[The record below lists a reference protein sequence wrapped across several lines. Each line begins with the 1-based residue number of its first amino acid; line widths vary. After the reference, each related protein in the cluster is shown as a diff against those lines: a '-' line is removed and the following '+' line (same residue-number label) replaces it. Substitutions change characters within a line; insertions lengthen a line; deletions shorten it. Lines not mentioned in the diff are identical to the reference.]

1 MEKPGDESVKKPDPA
16 TYKPGEGIRG
26 ARSTTFFRLTNFEL
40 YVRPNKFVM
49 TLGLVSLAVSLGLIG
64 YMHYEKR
71 QLEDQ
76 VGATVYKAI
85 TEEGDVQYR
94 PKKSKW
100 DI

>member
-1 MEKPGDESVKKPDPA
+1 MEEPNDEQLKKPEPAPYKPGD
-16 TYKPGEGIRG
+16 GIRG

-49 TLGLVSLAVSLGLIG
+49 TLGLTSLAISIGLVA
-64 YMHYEKR
+64 YMHYEKH
-71 QLEDQ
+71 QLEEQ
-76 VGATVYKAI
+76 TGASVYRAI